1 MVPVF
6 IAPCRS
12 RFDLLGRMLRSVD
25 EPVGRGLIV
34 DNQGIGQGRDV
45 AALYCGPEWTV
56 FTPPF
61 GSMGLPGSINF
72 GIVQTYDAPWW
83 LWASDDLV
91 FGPGDLAQI
100 ARMMED
106 AGSDPVMVTYRFAFL
121 ALNRAVVDTI
131 GLFDEWSF
139 WPIYFDDTDLARRAF
154 LAGIPILHD
163 TWGITEGEEGVPHS
177 TTVRTNEV
185 LSHANNRSWMENEA
199 AYRAKW
205 GGLPGHETFTTPW
218 NEGGPLW
225 ATRPS
230 MEGRQRRE
238 WP

>member
-1 MVPVF
+1 
-6 IAPCRS
+6 
-12 RFDLLGRMLRSVD
+12 MLRSID

-45 AALYCGPEWTV
+45 AALFGGPEWTV

-72 GIVQTYDAPWW
+72 GIAQTYDAPWW

-91 FGPGDLAQI
+91 FGPGDLGQI
-100 ARMMED
+100 ARMMDD
-106 AGSDPVMVTYRFAFL
+106 AGDNPVMVTYRFAFL
-121 ALNRAVVDTI
+121 ALNRAVVEII

-139 WPIYFDDTDLARRAF
+139 WPIYFDDTDLARRAY
-154 LAGIPILHD
+154 LAGIPIHHD
-163 TWGITEGEEGVPHS
+163 TWGITEGEDNIPHS

-185 LSHANNRSWMENEA
+185 LSLANNRSWIENEA

-205 GGLPGHETFTTPW
+205 GGLPGHETYTTPW
-218 NEGGPLW
+218 NAGGPLW

-230 MEGRQRRE
+230 MEGRKRRE